1 MPSKITPRVF
11 FYTYVL
17 KSNKDGDN
25 YIGDYQDL
33 KQRIEEHNKG
43 LVFSTKL
50 RRPLGL
56 ICYYYETCLNKEDD
70 KYREKY
76 LKSTAGRRWLGKRL
90 RNYDASV

>member
-17 KSNKDGDN
+17 KNNTDGNN
-25 YIGDYQDL
+25 YIGDCQDL

-50 RRPLGL
+50 IRPLGL
-56 ICYYYETCLNKEDD
+56 IYYEACLNEEDA

-76 LKSTAGRRWLGKRL
+76 LKSTAGQRWLGKRL